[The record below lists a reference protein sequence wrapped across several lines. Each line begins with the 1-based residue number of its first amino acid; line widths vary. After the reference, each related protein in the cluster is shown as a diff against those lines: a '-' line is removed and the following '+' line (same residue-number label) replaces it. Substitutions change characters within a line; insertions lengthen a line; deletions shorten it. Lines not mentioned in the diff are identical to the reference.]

1 MDAIFLAPTA
11 RPIHPCRIGAERR
24 GGFFRASHS
33 RPSVPHIC
41 QRVEEENT
49 LLFLSLF
56 YFRLPTSPLPLS
68 HGRHLARRGKNKAKK
83 RSEGSEG
90 GGETKAV
97 SSLSLSSPRARWIQ
111 SSEPSSSSC
120 RKTQMG
126 EITLF
131 SSFSWLTIPHS
142 FLSFF
147 LLLLPLSRD
156 FPAIIHD
163 CSLLLARPK
172 PTSFRNSFAHFSPLP
187 VLFRLFFVS
196 AKVVKT
202 IAARGSK
209 EEPKS
214 KFANG

>member
-1 MDAIFLAPTA
+1 MQFSSRQ
-11 RPIHPCRIGAERR
+11 RPVPSIRAESGRR
-24 GGFFRASHS
+24 GGAVFSGRLIPVRVCPIFASGWKRKILS
-33 RPSVPHIC
+33 SYLYFTFASPL
-41 QRVEEENT
+41 
-49 LLFLSLF
+49 LLFLFRTVAIWRGGGKTRRRREVREVREGVRQKQFRRSL
-56 YFRLPTSPLPLS
+56 YL
-68 HGRHLARRGKNKAKK
+68 RRGLD
-83 RSEGSEG
+83 GSRAPNPPPPPAGRPKWE
-90 GGETKAV
+90 K
-97 SSLSLSSPRARWIQ
+97 SL
-111 SSEPSSSSC
+111 
-120 RKTQMG
+120 
-126 EITLF
+126 LF